1 MEGLLEQAAGAGP
14 SDAALAAEAIDI
26 TLPGTRR
33 LTGAEHPITRT
44 LNEIVSVFAALGYSV
59 GVGPEVETDFY
70 NFESMNFPPGHPAR
84 DTQDT
89 LVVANQ
95 ERRPL
100 RDRLLLRTHT
110 SPVQMRTMEQ
120 QPPPVRIVIPGKVH
134 RNDAADA
141 THSPIFHQ
149 VEGLCVDTNITFSDL
164 KGTLDHAMKALFGS
178 AVKTR
183 FFPSFF
189 PFTEPSADVQI
200 SCIFCG
206 GKGCRKCK
214 QSGWIELLGCGM
226 VDPAVFAFAAQK
238 AARVRPEEDFRLRVW
253 HGCGAEPR
261 FLVSGSR
268 ANIWPKGA
276 TCSPRCCRFRRL
288 PRPPRLVPALCFPL
302 ACWRRAGGFRRGR
315 CNDDGE
321 SGNRAAVGRRAG
333 RRRHRECARRGCSR
347 PGKCGAGALSVSG
360 ELDAVE
366 GTGRPAGHRAR
377 FEQSRQCAEMQGEYD
392 LARSLCA
399 ECRAIFEG
407 LGDRTGAA
415 WSLNNEGDIAR
426 DQGDSA
432 GAREL
437 FEQALAIFRELDD
450 RWGIAGTLAD
460 LGTLAREEQDC
471 AAALVLFRESLKIF
485 RQLEHKRGIARLLEC
500 CACSAAA
507 EKQAARALRLA
518 GAAAALRQN
527 IGAPLTVAEQVK
539 LETILEPARSALS
552 NTATSWLEGWDMP
565 LDRAIE
571 EVLAPEGASQSG

>member
-1 MEGLLEQAAGAGP
+1 MTTAAVPDLTAYDEAALERAFAELMEQASRDAENLRDPETVEAFRQKWLGRKQGRLNEISGRWLKSAPPEAKKSIGQRFNELKKKVEDMLEQASGAGP
-14 SDAALAAEAIDI
+14 GDAALAGEAIDI

-95 ERRPL
+95 ERRPP

-134 RNDAADA
+134 RNDAMDA

-178 AVKTR
+178 SVKTR

-226 VDPAVFAFAAQK
+226 VDPAVFAFAAEKQPAYDPK
-238 AARVRPEEDFRLRVW
+238 KISGFAFGMGVERIAMMKYGISEIGQFYAGDM
-253 HGCGAEPR
+253 R
-261 FLVSGSR
+261 FLNQFV
-268 ANIWPKGA
+268 
-276 TCSPRCCRFRRL
+276 
-288 PRPPRLVPALCFPL
+288 
-302 ACWRRAGGFRRGR
+302 
-315 CNDDGE
+315 
-321 SGNRAAVGRRAG
+321 
-333 RRRHRECARRGCSR
+333 
-347 PGKCGAGALSVSG
+347 
-360 ELDAVE
+360 
-366 GTGRPAGHRAR
+366 
-377 FEQSRQCAEMQGEYD
+377 
-392 LARSLCA
+392 
-399 ECRAIFEG
+399 
-407 LGDRTGAA
+407 
-415 WSLNNEGDIAR
+415 
-426 DQGDSA
+426 
-432 GAREL
+432 
-437 FEQALAIFRELDD
+437 
-450 RWGIAGTLAD
+450 
-460 LGTLAREEQDC
+460 
-471 AAALVLFRESLKIF
+471 
-485 RQLEHKRGIARLLEC
+485 
-500 CACSAAA
+500 
-507 EKQAARALRLA
+507 
-518 GAAAALRQN
+518 
-527 IGAPLTVAEQVK
+527 
-539 LETILEPARSALS
+539 
-552 NTATSWLEGWDMP
+552 
-565 LDRAIE
+565 
-571 EVLAPEGASQSG
+571 